1 MRSRLRTALAATTIL
16 LGLPEGAAAQ
26 EAARISGRVTTE
38 QGAPVASASVMV
50 QELGIGVIT
59 NADGRYLLVVP
70 SARAQGQEAS
80 ITVSLIGYRTT
91 SATLVLEP
99 GRAVQHDFELVLDPL
114 RLEEVVVTGA
124 GLSGRAERL
133 GTARS
138 TVNAEMI
145 GRTNEPNI
153 ITALAQKAPNVVTT
167 AASGEAGAGT
177 SIRIRGSTT
186 LFGKGEPLIVVDGT
200 PVNNT
205 ARSTDNPITGEQ
217 LGGVVATNRAF
228 DINPDDIES
237 IEILK
242 GPAAT
247 SIFGAS
253 AGAGGAILITTR
265 KGQGGMTRYSLRS
278 SMQFDEVTNVVPL
291 QREFGSGVGGE
302 ANDCLQKMTPG
313 CEHNTPTWGPRLDP
327 GTRTYDHARELY
339 DTGAMFDNVLAVSGG
354 SERTTFYLS
363 IGDLRHDGFITGD
376 RDRYTR
382 QTVRLNA
389 THGLTDNLRVR
400 GNVAYVQTDGRF
412 VSRGNNVNGLL
423 LGALRAP
430 PEFDNRTYLDPETGL
445 HRSYRFPAPRET
457 DLIASRGFDNP
468 FFSINEHENLGAVN
482 RLYGNIGASW
492 QVLPWLDIDYTLGAD
507 FANDDRMEALHV
519 SSSGTAS
526 GGAITRWQF
535 YERIIDHNLRAAAN
549 FDLTPTVSAQV
560 SVGQNLNETYFRQIY
575 VDAQELIAPKPY
587 KLENTVNRS
596 PPDDEE
602 ERRRLE
608 GYFAQVELDIADQ
621 LFLTGRIRND
631 GASTF
636 GLNSQRAWYPGA
648 SLAWT
653 FTETLGRSDGF
664 LDRGRIRIA
673 YGESGQEPDLY
684 QLQNTYTGSII
695 PDFTPGSRLRPTL
708 NGLGG
713 LRTDATLGNPDIR
726 PERVGELDAGIDL
739 GFFRGRADLSVTY
752 YNSHARDVIFEVDT
766 PPSTGTTTQVLNAG
780 EIRNRGWEVS
790 LNGRPIETSDISLH
804 LGLNWARN
812 RNMVL
817 SLGEIE
823 PGVPR
828 EITDYGISF
837 VGSSTHARVG
847 EPLGIFRGLGWVRC
861 GVSPNRVSATLDIS
875 EACAGAPHG
884 ALYLG
889 ENGLPVADPNE
900 RTIGDPNPDWT
911 AGFNAELTFRGIR
924 LSAFVDH
931 RHGGQVLNMTRGS
944 LQSLGTHANTRV
956 RDQAA
961 RPFEEWGYGTTGAVV
976 GPGAGVPVTLG
987 QSFWQSLGGLG
998 TREHLLEDA
1007 TFTRL
1012 REVSI
1017 AYTFAGSFVRETLG
1031 LTGIDLRVSGRNLGL
1046 WTDYTGMDPE
1056 VHTGGAA
1063 ANNRGID
1070 WFTNPMSR
1078 SLVISFGLHH

>member
-1 MRSRLRTALAATTIL
+1 MRATLRIKLAAAIAL
-16 LGLPEGAAAQ
+16 LGLPAGAAAQ
-26 EAARISGRVTTE
+26 DAVRISGRVTTE
-38 QGAPVASASVMV
+38 LGAPVASASVTV
-50 QELGIGVIT
+50 QDLGIGVIT

-70 SARAQGQEAS
+70 GARVQGQEVTIA
-80 ITVSLIGYRTT
+80 VSLIGYQT
-91 SATLVLEP
+91 SSARVVLEP
-99 GRAVQHDFELVLDPL
+99 GRAIQHDFELTIDPL
-114 RLEEVVVTGA
+114 RLDEVVVTGA

-138 TVNAEMI
+138 TVNADMI
-145 GRTNEPNI
+145 ARANEPNI
-153 ITALAQKAPNVVTT
+153 ISALAQKAPNIVTT

-205 ARSTDNPITGEQ
+205 ARSTNNPITGGQ

-247 SIFGAS
+247 SIYGAS

-278 SMQFDEVTNVVPL
+278 SVQFDEVTNVVPL
-291 QREFGSGVGGE
+291 QREFGSGVDGK
-302 ANDCLQKMTPG
+302 ANECLQNLTPG
-313 CEHNTPTWGPRLDP
+313 CEHNAPTWGPRLDP
-327 GTRTYDHARELY
+327 GTPTYDHARELY
-339 DTGAMFDNVLAVSGG
+339 DRGTMFDNVITLSGG

-363 IGDLRHDGFITGD
+363 AGDLRHDGFITGD

-389 THGLTDNLRVR
+389 LHGLTDNLRVR
-400 GNVAYVQTDGRF
+400 GNVAYVQTDGSF
-412 VSRGNNVNGLL
+412 ISRGNNVNGLL
-423 LGALRAP
+423 LGALRTP
-430 PEFDNRTYLDPETGL
+430 PEFDNRTYLDPKTGL

-468 FFSINEHENLGAVN
+468 FFSINEHENLGKVY
-482 RLYGNIGASW
+482 RLYGNVGANWSPF
-492 QVLPWLDIDYTLGAD
+492 PWLDVDYTLGAD
-507 FANDDRMEALHV
+507 FASDDRTEALHV

-535 YERIIDHNLRAAAN
+535 YERIIDHNLRATAN
-549 FDLTPTVSAQV
+549 FEINPNLSAQI

-575 VDAQELIAPKPY
+575 VDAQTLIAPKPY

-602 ERRRLE
+602 ARRRLE

-648 SLAWT
+648 SVAWT
-653 FTETLGRSDGF
+653 FSETLGLAGGF
-664 LDRGRIRIA
+664 LDRGRIRVA

-684 QLQNTYTGSII
+684 QLQNTYTGDPI

-708 NGLGG
+708 NNLGG
-713 LRTDATLGNPDIR
+713 LRTGTTLGNPDIR
-726 PERVGELDAGIDL
+726 PERVGELDAGFDL
-739 GFFRGRADLSVTY
+739 GFYRGRANLSVTY
-752 YNSHARDVIFEVDT
+752 YNSLARDVIFEVDT
-766 PPSTGTTTQVLNAG
+766 PPSTGATTQVLNAG
-780 EIRNRGWEVS
+780 KIRNRGWEVS
-790 LNGRPIETSDISLH
+790 LNGRPIETPNLSLH

-812 RNMVL
+812 RNKVL
-817 SLGEIE
+817 SLGDIAPGE
-823 PGVPR
+823 PRMITGYGV
-828 EITDYGISF
+828 SF

-861 GVSPNRVSATLDIS
+861 GISPDTVTATLIIS

-944 LQSLGTHANTRV
+944 LQSLGTHANTAV

-976 GPGAGVPVTLG
+976 GPGVGVPVQLG

-1017 AYTFAGSFVRETLG
+1017 AYTFTGSFVQETLG
-1031 LTGIDLRVSGRNLGL
+1031 LTGIDLRVAGRNLGL

-1078 SLVISFGLHH
+1078 SLVISVDLHH